1 MSSSSSTGDPTIQP
15 ITLRTRKE
23 FALPALL
30 LGGAIIVGAVTLLA
44 TALTYL
50 GRMDG
55 QTYAAWIGSIPR
67 DVVARV
73 QWVLGDITEPQFYK
87 SWIGSI
93 GLLLGAAFAWL
104 AQRKRL
110 RFVGSPIAYG
120 SGLWPWM
127 LAAASLSLLLSNAVF
142 GSALAVGWQPTFV
155 PFVCVATAV
164 VLVYGRG
171 WKVALTGAILGAF
184 TTPLSMLL
192 IAGITSPLG
201 LPSVIAN
208 TTAMSIGAAVVF
220 LLARI
225 LPWMRIPTK
234 SETEYEEVEPQS
246 TIAQPAHTF
255 ISDTSWMVRRVLKD
269 FTETQFWAT
278 EWATIG
284 LLVGVSLHVALAAGI
299 PSYGTELLPK
309 ILVSQALTSA
319 IGIIIWR
326 RLYRGGGWAPTYISV
341 VSVAPATVLA
351 YNGSIVALILGAIA
365 GAILCPLVARPISA
379 RLPADF
385 HPFIGN
391 TIAMAVVT
399 TIVVPVVGLIV

>member
-1 MSSSSSTGDPTIQP
+1 M
-15 ITLRTRKE
+15 
-23 FALPALL
+23 
-30 LGGAIIVGAVTLLA
+30 
-44 TALTYL
+44 
-50 GRMDG
+50 
-55 QTYAAWIGSIPR
+55 
-67 DVVARV
+67 
-73 QWVLGDITEPQFYK
+73 
-87 SWIGSI
+87 
-93 GLLLGAAFAWL
+93 
-104 AQRKRL
+104 
-110 RFVGSPIAYG
+110 
-120 SGLWPWM
+120 
-127 LAAASLSLLLSNAVF
+127 F
-142 GSALAVGWQPTFV
+142 GSALAAGWQPTFV

-208 TTAMSIGAAVVF
+208 TTAMSIGAVVVF
-220 LLARI
+220 LLART

-234 SETEYEEVEPQS
+234 SETEYEEVEPQTS
-246 TIAQPAHTF
+246 IAQPPHTF

-319 IGIIIWR
+319 IGIIICR
-326 RLYRGGGWAPTYISV
+326 HLYRGGGWAPTYISV